1 MAYALP
7 NSTYYDYNS
16 YFNNAT
22 SNGSLSGTVV
32 DTTTSSF
39 SVNVAL
45 VLERANGN
53 DPTTLLSAPWA
64 SRYQQLEALNANG
77 TLWSTYGAD
86 AGDYNQVLTDLAGL
100 GVQTVD
106 QISAATSTPNGY
118 VSSVESRTVW
128 IQLDAAQF
136 NALFSTTLMR
146 QGSDHYFWTGSLQVP
161 DGWQGI
167 VQGLW
172 FDVDDSTFRPVM
184 PASGA
189 PQATLVEG
197 FQGPGNGA
205 AAPGTSIKPPTSPQQ
220 IAQYYNFPLAGLDID
235 TGPIGLL
242 ESGLGN
248 ETGTSQ
254 TFAQLL
260 ANYRQT
266 IGLDPNVTV
275 DGLQPG
281 GWNGSPTPERA
292 LDVGVATAVNPN
304 SALML
309 YAGSG
314 ININAQSEPFTTYQS
329 AIWDPNAP
337 AVISS
342 SDHFLVSQPNPGSP
356 FLWAAQQ
363 LFVDAAL
370 HGITLLSSSGDGG
383 SGYEIAN
390 GFTNVTYTRSSPY
403 GLVVGGTSLSLESVA
418 ATDKTLSEYVDAA
431 LAGELQTLWQLVA
444 GGMTA
449 TPTADTS
456 QWFIE
461 TVWNRY
467 YLDGTTLQPGYT
479 GNESGNGGIDPT
491 QPMPWYQAALTP
503 FTPMTTTDGTNV
515 TGRGVPDVAALST
528 GNMDYLVPNT
538 DLIGTMGDGG
548 TSAATPLWASLVVQF
563 NAIFRDQ
570 GLPSLGYMNDL
581 LYIAAA
587 IAPGSFNDVTVGN
600 NVSSF
605 LDGGTT
611 YTNDGTPM
619 TPTGFGYYAGP
630 GYDLTTGLGSPNGTL
645 LARAL
650 TTIGHSQLYFDS
662 QPEVIDSD
670 GGGGWTSGADQ
681 TLLVQSMSW
690 GAMSADV
697 LAGGQALDLFSQGTA
712 GFAWTSRF
720 AGQSLQSFFDQQL
733 VTTFDANGQGT
744 LGQIRVGAG
753 QALSVSIDGLAAEA
767 YSAALTSSFGFADF
781 QTAAGTVRLARP
793 VAIAETAGGGDDQT
807 AVVRVRQNGVDDL
820 SVTFYRVD
828 DLSGHIG
835 SLKPG
840 DAGYAAAAQGRA
852 YQLGSGGTA
861 LGGPG
866 YGNYEQATLV
876 NVDAGDMIAM
886 VLTNN
891 SSGATYWAFSQ
902 ANESVGGKNIGHIWN
917 YGANTWGFEDQYGG
931 GDGDFNDL
939 VIQLDFT
946 SAYGSGWLTN

>member
-16 YFNNAT
+16 YYNNAT
-22 SNGSLSGTVV
+22 SNGPLSGTVV
-32 DTTTSSF
+32 DPTTSSF

-45 VLERANGN
+45 VLDRANGN
-53 DPTTLLSAPWA
+53 DPTALLSAPWA

-86 AGDYNQVLTDLAGL
+86 AGDYSQVLTDLAGL

-118 VSSVESRTVW
+118 VSSVESRTIW

-136 NALFSTTLMR
+136 NALFSTTLMQ
-146 QGSDHYFWTGSLQVP
+146 QGSDHYFWTGNLQIP
-161 DGWQGI
+161 DSWQGI

-172 FDVDDSTFRPVM
+172 FDVDDATFRPVL
-184 PASGA
+184 PTSGP
-189 PQATLVEG
+189 PQTTLTG
-197 FQGPGNGA
+197 NAQGPGNN
-205 AAPGTSIKPPTSPQQ
+205 GTSPGPTAPQQ
-220 IAQYYNFPLAGLDID
+220 VAEYYNFPLAGLDVQ
-235 TGPIGLL
+235 TGSLGLI
-242 ESGLGN
+242 ESGLP
-248 ETGTSQ
+248 TPSD
-254 TFAQLL
+254 FAAQLDS
-260 ANYRQT
+260 YRQS
-266 IGLDPNVTV
+266 IGLPAGAVV
-275 DGLQPG
+275 YGVQPG
-281 GWNGSPTPERA
+281 NPNEAPTPERT

-304 SALML
+304 SALIL

-314 ININAQSEPFTTYQS
+314 SNINAQSEPFTTYQS
-329 AIWDPNAP
+329 AIWDTQYAP

-342 SDHFLVSQPNPGSP
+342 SDHFLVSQPSPGSP

-363 LFVDAAL
+363 LFIDAAL
-370 HGITLLSSSGDGG
+370 RGITLLSSSGDGG

-390 GFTNVTYTRSSPY
+390 GLTNVTYTRSSPY
-403 GLVVGGTSLSLESVA
+403 GIVVGGTSLNLESVA
-418 ATDKTLSEYVDAA
+418 ATDPTLLGQYVDQA
-431 LAGELQTLWQLVA
+431 LAGDPQTLWQLIA
-444 GGMTA
+444 GGMT
-449 TPTADTS
+449 TMPTAGS
-456 QWFIE
+456 PQWLIE
-461 TVWNRY
+461 TVWNGY
-467 YLDGTTLQPGYT
+467 YLQGTSLSPGYSS
-479 GNESGNGGIDPT
+479 NVSGNGGIDPT

-503 FTPMTTTDGTNV
+503 FTTMTTPDGTNV
-515 TGRGVPDVAALST
+515 TGRGVPDVAALAG
-528 GNMDYLVPNT
+528 GNMKYLVPNT
-538 DLIGTMGDGG
+538 DMVGTHGDGG
-548 TSAATPLWASLVVQF
+548 TSAATPLWASLVLQF
-563 NAIFRDQ
+563 NTIFQDQ

-611 YTNDGTPM
+611 YTNDGAPM
-619 TPTGFGYYAGP
+619 IPTGFGYYAGP

-650 TTIGHSQLYFDS
+650 TTIGHSQMYFDS
-662 QPEVIDSD
+662 APEVIDSD

-744 LGQIRVGAG
+744 LGQIHVGAG
-753 QALSVSIDGLAAEA
+753 QALSVSIDGLSAEA

-807 AVVRVRQNGVDDL
+807 AIVRVRQNGVDDL

-835 SLKPG
+835 SLKPD

-852 YQLGSGGTA
+852 YQLGSGGTV

-891 SSGATYWAFSQ
+891 SNGATYWAFSQ
-902 ANESVGGKNIGHIWN
+902 ANESVGGKNVGHIWN

-946 SAYGSGWLTN
+946 SAYGSGWLMR